1 MNWKMLNPKDVNYKQ
16 IFRILIAV
24 LIFAMAFLAG
34 CQGLTYLDEVLPK
47 ADGTAN
53 STPIVMETVTE
64 EAITLQAT
72 ATLAPENYR
81 LTVWLPPQ
89 FNPNE
94 ETTYSKLLS
103 DQFKSFTAQHPEIS
117 LDIRVKAASG
127 AGSILDTLDFAS
139 QVAANAEPDLV
150 LLSRSDLEAAA
161 QKGLLQPIE
170 EVSSTID
177 ESDWYSF
184 AQSMGIVQGTAYGL
198 PFAADALVLLYRGT
212 SFPGAQ
218 PSWPEV
224 NAQING
230 LIFPAADP
238 TALTTL
244 AIYLSTGVP
253 LQDAQGQSTIDV
265 ETLTKTLQI
274 YQTGLSSGLFSDQL
288 LQLQSDDQAW
298 DSFQNSA
305 SKGIITWTSRHL
317 QDTTGLK
324 LALLPSLGQSPF
336 TLAKGWVWCLVSR
349 DSQKKKYASQ
359 LAEHLVDPEFLKS
372 WAPISGY
379 LPVRPSSL
387 AVWENPAMRDTLGKI
402 LNSAQLRPNP
412 DLISTFVNGIKT
424 AVQEVLSKQSSPADS
439 AQKAAKSLEVV
450 E

>member
-1 MNWKMLNPKDVNYKQ
+1 MNPKDVTFKPV
-16 IFRILIAV
+16 FRVLIAV
-24 LIFAMAFLAG
+24 LTFTMAFLAG

-47 ADGTAN
+47 EDN
-53 STPIVMETVTE
+53 SVVPTQ
-64 EAITLQAT
+64 TLAVALVAEDAVSQAT
-72 ATLAPENYR
+72 ATQAPLNYR

-94 ETTYSKLLS
+94 ETTSSKLLS
-103 DQFKSFTAQHPEIS
+103 SQFKSFTDQNPEIS

-127 AGSILDTLDFAS
+127 AGNILDTLDYAS
-139 QVAANAEPDLV
+139 QVAADAEPDLV

-184 AQSMGIVQGTAYGL
+184 AQSLGIVQGTACGL
-198 PFAADALVLLYRGT
+198 PFAADALGLIYRNT
-212 SFPGAQ
+212 SFPRLQ
-218 PSWPEV
+218 PGWSEL
-224 NAQING
+224 NSQIND

-244 AIYLSTGVP
+244 AIYLSAGGS
-253 LQDAQGQSTIDV
+253 LQDAQGQAAIDV

-274 YQTGLSSGLFSDQL
+274 YQTGLNSGLFANEL

-298 DSFQNSA
+298 ESFQNSK
-305 SKGIITWTSRHL
+305 SKAIITWTSRQL
-317 QDTTGLK
+317 QDTSGLK
-324 LALLPSLGQSPF
+324 LALLPGLGAEPY
-336 TLAKGWVWCLVSR
+336 TLAKGWVWCLVSK
-349 DSQKKKYASQ
+349 DPQKKKYASQ
-359 LAEHLVDPEFLKS
+359 LVEHMVDPEFLKT
-372 WAPISGY
+372 WAPNSGY

-387 AVWENPAMRDTLGKI
+387 AAWENPLLQDTLGKI
-402 LNSAQLRPNP
+402 LNSAQIRPNP
-412 DLISTFVNGIKT
+412 NLLSTLINGVKT
-424 AVQEVLSKQSSPADS
+424 AVQEVLSGQSSPADS
-439 AQKAAKSLEVV
+439 ARKAAASLEVV